1 MFSCSLWERN
11 DFLRF
16 QQIARGPLGLHWKKM
31 QRATSSGA
39 VSVVPSVAPTPL
51 MKEGELVIL
60 YCGRE
65 NIVPLTLKSN
75 AIFRNKHGEFRH
87 NDMIGKPIGS
97 RVRCLSCCSSSGRTF

>member
-1 MFSCSLWERN
+1 
-11 DFLRF
+11 
-16 QQIARGPLGLHWKKM
+16 M

-51 MKEGELVIL
+51 MKDGELVIL

-65 NIVPLTLKSN
+65 NIVPLTLKAN

-97 RVRCLSCCSSSGRTF
+97 RVRCLSCWFFIGEDILILHLSI